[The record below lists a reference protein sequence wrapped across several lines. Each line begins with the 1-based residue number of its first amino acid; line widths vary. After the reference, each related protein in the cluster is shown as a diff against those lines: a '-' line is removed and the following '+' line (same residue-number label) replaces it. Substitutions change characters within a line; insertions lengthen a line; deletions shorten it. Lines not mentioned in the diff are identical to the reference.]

1 MIMFYLV
8 DCKDV
13 SIDVFCKGIG
23 FLCLYIY
30 INCQPL

>member
-13 SIDVFCKGIG
+13 SIDVVFCKGIG

-30 INCQPL
+30 